1 MNILIFAIGFAIF
14 ATYMY
19 FLVRMI
25 NTQHKIQ
32 EKENGKVEKVRIR
45 KAKRSPIEIGSSGE
59 VEASTTIKKSNK

>member
-1 MNILIFAIGFAIF
+1 MNILIFSIGLAIF

-45 KAKRSPIEIGSSGE
+45 KAKRLSVEIGSSGQIE
-59 VEASTTIKKSNK
+59 GNTTIKKSDK

>member
-1 MNILIFAIGFAIF
+1 MNKLIISIGLAIF

-45 KAKRSPIEIGSSGE
+45 KAKRSSIEIGSAGK
-59 VEASTTIKKSNK
+59 VEASTSIKKSNK

>member
-1 MNILIFAIGFAIF
+1 MNILIFSIGLAIF

-45 KAKRSPIEIGSSGE
+45 KAKRSSIEIGSAGK
-59 VEASTTIKKSNK
+59 VEASTSIKKSDK

>member
-1 MNILIFAIGFAIF
+1 MNILIFSIGLAIF

-45 KAKRSPIEIGSSGE
+45 KAKKSSIEIGSAGK
-59 VEASTTIKKSNK
+59 VEASTSIKKSNK